1 MVRLVLIVLLLIPMD
16 AVFGV
21 GFERL
26 LEEGGLEFPVHQVA
40 LDNLI
45 KLTHGE
51 HPVHHHPHKVKSKSQ
66 QCGGWQPEYSAFHRN
81 AVSSLSPSSRML
93 IFKTPNSGVADR
105 LAGLLTGFYAALLSK
120 RVFFL
125 SDWWT
130 WGNVHVRLTDALE
143 RQHINWTLPLR
154 FEDQVQRDNTSY
166 TMLDYIN
173 TDPLFSPKGDA
184 NKTRTDTE
192 LILSNLSSRIVFQS
206 NRANIYTLLKNPP
219 PALAAAKD
227 LGVLPQNGVYCAF
240 HYLFKPRPE
249 VVELLRPHVH
259 VLHDDNI
266 IKIGI
271 HIRTGDHGFSFYTR
285 LEVDSDPYYGKFFE
299 CAADIEKRILAGK
312 GAGAG
317 AEQQQQQQTTTASA
331 HPPPS
336 PAPRVV
342 WYLIS
347 DNLALKQ
354 SAAKKYGDKLL
365 WTTHEPMHIGINND
379 VNDLAKHG
387 PQSVQIAVADVLSL
401 SKCDYFVLSHDSGLG
416 KIAALLSTHTPHDG
430 RVYSTSQSGCRPLSD
445 TEMAESNQGARL

>member
-1 MVRLVLIVLLLIPMD
+1 M
-16 AVFGV
+16 AVVGV
-21 GFERL
+21 GAQRL
-26 LEEGGLEFPVHQVA
+26 LEEGVHQVA
-40 LDNLI
+40 MDNLI
-45 KLTHGE
+45 RLTHGE

-66 QCGGWQPEYSAFHRN
+66 QCGGWQPEYAAFHRN

-120 RVFFL
+120 RAFFL

-130 WGNVHVRLTDALE
+130 WGNVHVRLTDALDW
-143 RQHINWTLPLR
+143 QHINWTLPLR
-154 FEDQVQRDNTSY
+154 FEDQLQRDNTSY

-173 TDPLFSPKGDA
+173 TDALFSPKGGA
-184 NKTRTDTE
+184 NKTRAEVE
-192 LILSNLSSRIVFQS
+192 LILSNSSRIVFQS
-206 NRANIYTLLKNPP
+206 NRANIYALLKNPP
-219 PALAAAKD
+219 PPALAAVKD
-227 LGVLPQNGVYCAF
+227 LGILPQTGVYCAF
-240 HYLFKPRPE
+240 HYLFKPKPE
-249 VVELLRPHVH
+249 VVELLKPHVH
-259 VLHDDNI
+259 VMHDDNI

-312 GAGAG
+312 GAG
-317 AEQQQQQQTTTASA
+317 EQQQQAKTTTASA
-331 HPPPS
+331 HPLP

-365 WTTHEPMHIGINND
+365 WTTHDPMHIGINND
-379 VNDLAKHG
+379 VNDLRKRG

-401 SKCDYFVLSHDSGLG
+401 AKCDYFVLSHDSGLG
-416 KIAALLSTHTPHDG
+416 KMAALLSTHTPLDG

-445 TEMAESNQGARL
+445 AEMAESNQGARL